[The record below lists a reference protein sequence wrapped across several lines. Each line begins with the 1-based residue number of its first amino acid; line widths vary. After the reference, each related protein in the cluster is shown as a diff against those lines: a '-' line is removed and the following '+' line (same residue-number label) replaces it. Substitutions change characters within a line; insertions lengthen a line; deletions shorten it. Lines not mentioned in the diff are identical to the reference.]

1 MKHFELGKKLR
12 QIEKN
17 YFKSVDP
24 DSKTQSCRSAI
35 LKSCKRTADQ
45 TRNNKIFT
53 VNKNKLYRCKE
64 GVKRKLKTRQQ

>member
-17 YFKSVDP
+17 YIKSVDP
-24 DSKTQSCRSAI
+24 DSRTQSCRSAM
-35 LKSCKRTADQ
+35 LKSCQRTAEQ
-45 TRNNKIFT
+45 TRNKIFT

-64 GVKRKLKTRQQ
+64 GVKSKLKTRQQ